1 MRRELNIWV
10 VEEKCRG
17 GNVEMVWAGREAGR
31 IEGQGGKQGGKQ
43 VIKYVLISTIR
54 GKFDKMKKMCYN
66 KRGGIGIGIE
76 GKISGGW

>member
-17 GNVEMVWAGREAGR
+17 GNVEEVWAGREAGR
-31 IEGQGGKQGGKQ
+31 IEGQGGKQ

-54 GKFDKMKKMCYN
+54 GK
-66 KRGGIGIGIE
+66 I
-76 GKISGGW
+76 